1 MYFCG
6 RKDDYAMVN
15 TELIHSLADNTTSTK
30 ERNRG
35 WCRVRISLVSLLCGD
50 NTVFLIKGTGYR
62 FSVYYY
68 DLKALCITKGDSHI
82 YCSTIDNLRIM
93 DVDVNQFWD
102 KVKGRDVLA
111 FIDGNAK
118 TLKPEV
124 RRQNI
129 FQDEYEALFF
139 VQETIEIGNMEL
151 ASQMLQEGI
160 CVNFNSKAGA

>member
-6 RKDDYAMVN
+6 RKLDYAMVN
-15 TELIHSLADNTTSTK
+15 TELIHSLAKINSSRK
-30 ERNRG
+30 EKSLG
-35 WCRVRISLVSLLCGD
+35 WCRVRITLVSSLCGD
-50 NTVFLIKGTGYR
+50 NTAFLIKGTGYH

-68 DLKALCITKGDSHI
+68 DLKALSITNGDPHI
-82 YCSTIDNLRIM
+82 YCSTIDDLRIM

-102 KVKGRDVLA
+102 KVKGRDIIA

-118 TLKPEV
+118 TLNSEV

-151 ASQMLQEGI
+151 ASQMLQEGV
-160 CVNFNSKAGA
+160 CVNFYSKIGA